1 MTAAVRVCEN
11 VRQNCRY
18 AILKNNLRRTE
29 NVSLVEEDIKIGRG
43 ITSTPYYIRGISHID
58 MRKYIFA

>member
-1 MTAAVRVCEN
+1 MGIPVFQVRVM
-11 VRQNCRY
+11 
-18 AILKNNLRRTE
+18 
-29 NVSLVEEDIKIGRG
+29 SLVEESIKIGRG

>member
-1 MTAAVRVCEN
+1 MIYKFMTAAVRVCEN

-29 NVSLVEEDIKIGRG
+29 NDSQPIGKS
-43 ITSTPYYIRGISHID
+43 IAD
-58 MRKYIFA
+58 E